1 MTAILTTTLPLPL
14 HARGKVRDTYRLDDR
29 ELLMVSTDR
38 ISAFDVVLPTP
49 IPEKGRVLNQLSL
62 AWFNATAELMP
73 NHLAPDQSIPDELVR
88 RETDLPARSMR
99 VVSARPIMFECVVRG
114 YISGS
119 GWKDYQRTGAI
130 AGEALPAGLKES
142 DRLPEPIF
150 TPATKAL
157 SGHDENISKAE
168 LADEAGTDVAQT
180 LERLS
185 LSLYRFGA
193 GRALEAGIIL
203 ADTKFEFG
211 WVGDRI
217 ILIDEVM
224 TPDSSRFWDLEHYRP
239 GGPQPSF
246 DKQYVRDYLER
257 VGWNKQPP
265 APPLPDDVVA
275 GTTSRYL
282 EALRRLTEQPAMSG
296 ARVQG

>member
-1 MTAILTTTLPLPL
+1 MTTSLPLPL
-14 HARGKVRDTYRLDDR
+14 HSRGKVRDTYRLSDR

-62 AWFNATAELMP
+62 AWFHETSDLVR
-73 NHLAPDQSIPDELVR
+73 NHLSADQSIAPDLLDAMP
-88 RETDLPARSMR
+88 DLDQRSMR
-99 VVSARPIMFECVVRG
+99 VVMAQPVMFECVVRG
-114 YISGS
+114 YLSGS
-119 GWKDYQRTGAI
+119 GWKDYVKTGSI
-130 AGEALPAGLKES
+130 AGEPLPAGLKDS

-157 SGHDENISKAE
+157 TGHDENISRAE
-168 LADEAGTDVAQT
+168 LAKRAGGELAQT

-193 GRALEAGIIL
+193 ERALERGLIL

-211 WVGDRI
+211 LLDGEV
-217 ILIDEVM
+217 ILIDEVL
-224 TPDSSRFWDLEHYRP
+224 TPDSSRFWDLDQYQP

-246 DKQYVRDYLER
+246 DKQYVRDYLEQI
-257 VGWNKQPP
+257 GWNKQPP
-265 APPLPDDVVA
+265 APPLPDEVVA
-275 GTTSRYL
+275 GTSARYL
-282 EALRRLTEQPAMSG
+282 EALRRLNVLSAAGRQ
-296 ARVQG
+296 